1 MKSRSKRSGP
11 VRAFRSDSP
20 AMTAMNSVKL
30 SQTITDKPKSKKKI
44 GNIPDAE
51 TLYDELE
58 VSRKEVAT
66 QRKVIKA
73 QKTRNDRLEAD
84 LKKRE
89 HQMEEILTGHNGKER
104 FFIKKIV
111 D

>member
-1 MKSRSKRSGP
+1 M
-11 VRAFRSDSP
+11 
-20 AMTAMNSVKL
+20 
-30 SQTITDKPKSKKKI
+30 SQNLTEKQKSKKKI
-44 GNIPDAE
+44 ANLPDAE

-58 VSRKEVAT
+58 VSRKEVAN

-89 HQMEEILTGHNGKER
+89 HQIEEVLTGHNGKER
-104 FFIKKIV
+104 LKLTLVAFKTKIKPYKGILTV
-111 D
+111 VHIICNI